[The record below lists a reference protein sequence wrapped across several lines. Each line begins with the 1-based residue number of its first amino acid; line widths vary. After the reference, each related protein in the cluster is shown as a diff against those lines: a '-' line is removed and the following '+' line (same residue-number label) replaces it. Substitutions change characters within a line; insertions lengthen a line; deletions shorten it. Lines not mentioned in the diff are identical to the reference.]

1 MTTERLP
8 SAMHVAERVAAG
20 AICGFCLL
28 NSAGANP
35 PLAREKSVLSAVDSA
50 RSLSV
55 PGMHPENASTAH
67 LDLRPPANY
76 PAAIRAADTRE
87 LASAPSPSP
96 IGSLDSGKNE
106 RILSPA
112 FSIDETNFRMMS
124 KPAIFVDRVR
134 REGLPFARLWE
145 SRSALLSIGLSPKG
159 KPGLWLTQKIR

>member
-1 MTTERLP
+1 
-8 SAMHVAERVAAG
+8 MHVAERVAAG
-20 AICGFCLL
+20 AMCGFFLL

-35 PLAREKSVLSAVDSA
+35 PFGREKSVLSALDSA
-50 RSLSV
+50 RSLPA
-55 PGMHPENASTAH
+55 PGVHPESASTAH

-76 PAAIRAADTRE
+76 PPAMMPADTRE

-96 IGSLDSGKNE
+96 IRGLYPDKNE
-106 RILSPA
+106 RIFSPA
-112 FSIDETNFRMMS
+112 LSIDETDFRMMS

>member
-1 MTTERLP
+1 
-8 SAMHVAERVAAG
+8 MHVAERVAAG

-35 PLAREKSVLSAVDSA
+35 PLGREKSVLSAVESA
-50 RSLSV
+50 RSLSA

-67 LDLRPPANY
+67 LDLRPP
-76 PAAIRAADTRE
+76 AIRAADTRE

-112 FSIDETNFRMMS
+112 FGIDETNFRMMS

>member
-1 MTTERLP
+1 MAKERLP
-8 SAMHVAERVAAG
+8 SAMHGAERAAAG

-35 PLAREKSVLSAVDSA
+35 P
-50 RSLSV
+50 
-55 PGMHPENASTAH
+55 AH
-67 LDLRPPANY
+67 LDLRPPINY
-76 PAAIRAADTRE
+76 PPASTPAGTRE
-87 LASAPSPSP
+87 LASAPSPFP
-96 IGSLDSGKNE
+96 IRGMDLEKNE

-112 FSIDETNFRMMS
+112 LNIDGTNFRVMS

-159 KPGLWLTQKIR
+159 KPGLWLTQKVR

>member
-1 MTTERLP
+1 MTNERPP
-8 SAMHVAERVAAG
+8 SAIHVAERVAVG
-20 AICGFCLL
+20 AVCGFCLM

-35 PLAREKSVLSAVDSA
+35 PLGREKSVPSAVDSA
-50 RSLSV
+50 RSLSA
-55 PGMHPENASTAH
+55 PGMHPESASTAH
-67 LDLRPPANY
+67 LDLRPPA
-76 PAAIRAADTRE
+76 IRPADTRE
-87 LASAPSPSP
+87 LASAPSPPP

-106 RILSPA
+106 RTLSPA
-112 FSIDETNFRMMS
+112 FGIDETNFREMS